1 MFAVLCHEALVADV
15 GEEEAFVDDD
25 VGGIL
30 VGGVDGA
37 LIGVP
42 FLTHV
47 GIAVLLLVVLLLLLL
62 PPLVALSLS
71 LDIGHFAIK

>member
-47 GIAVLLLVVLLLLLL
+47 GIAVLLLVVLLLLL

-71 LDIGHFAIK
+71 LDIGHFAIE